1 MRFFSLSLFLLSLA
15 ACVEEPV
22 ETLPVDGVSQVS
34 DEKASETS
42 DAFICYPESI
52 GELVGQPASALETH
66 PDRPADVRL
75 IGPETLVTQEYN
87 PNRLN
92 VHLNRDGQII
102 RLACG

>member
-1 MRFFSLSLFLLSLA
+1 MRFFLLSLFLLSLA

-22 ETLPVDGVSQVS
+22 ETLPADDVTQAS
-34 DEKASETS
+34 DDEASETS
-42 DAFICYPESI
+42 GAFICYPESI
-52 GELVGQPASALETH
+52 GELVGQPASALENH

-75 IGPETLVTQEYN
+75 IGPETLVTQEYM